1 MTSELL
7 EARGPA
13 FTVGGA
19 CASGNLAMMAGLDLL
34 RAGRADAVVVSGSPI
49 ELEPLAL
56 HGWALLDALSFHSF
70 NDAPERAS
78 RPFDR
83 LREGFVPSEGAGAL
97 VLETLDSARRRGAA
111 IHAEVLG
118 ASSVSDACRLTKPDL
133 DGQRRA
139 MELALADAAVTPSDI
154 DYVNAH
160 ATSTPLGD
168 AVEVAAI
175 KTVFGERAR
184 EIPVNSTKS
193 MTGHCLC
200 AAGVIELIAT
210 IVQMQR
216 GFVHPTINQ
225 EEPDPALDLDFVPNR
240 AREAR
245 IVRAMSNSF
254 GFGGL
259 NSSVI
264 VGPRP

>member
-1 MTSELL
+1 
-7 EARGPA
+7 
-13 FTVGGA
+13 
-19 CASGNLAMMAGLDLL
+19 
-34 RAGRADAVVVSGSPI
+34 
-49 ELEPLAL
+49 
-56 HGWALLDALSFHSF
+56 
-70 NDAPERAS
+70 
-78 RPFDR
+78 
-83 LREGFVPSEGAGAL
+83 
-97 VLETLDSARRRGAA
+97 
-111 IHAEVLG
+111 
-118 ASSVSDACRLTKPDL
+118 
-133 DGQRRA
+133 
-139 MELALADAAVTPSDI
+139 
-154 DYVNAH
+154 
-160 ATSTPLGD
+160 
-168 AVEVAAI
+168 
-175 KTVFGERAR
+175 
-184 EIPVNSTKS
+184 

-225 EEPDPALDLDFVPNR
+225 DEPDPTLDLDFVPNH